1 MTSHH
6 ARAAGILCRDPVFR
20 LYLDRRARARF
31 GADVPDGTHSEE
43 DASDWIRKACGIDS
57 RAELDTSPQA
67 AATFRMIRNRF
78 NHWRARNRATLQ
90 GESA

>member
-1 MTSHH
+1 MTNHH

-43 DASDWIRKACGIDS
+43 DAGDWIRKACRISS
-57 RAELDTSPQA
+57 RADIGTNQQA
-67 AATFRMIRNRF
+67 AATFRLIQNRF
-78 NHWRARNRATLQ
+78 NRWRARRRD
-90 GESA
+90 E